1 MHIQTLLIIL
11 VVLAAFFALR
21 PKMYEGYGVYK
32 YATLGNTNFLGGD
45 IETITVNKVSECRD
59 RCNQLDAV
67 CKGFTVTRKKG
78 SDGTYTCWPK
88 LDQTLRPGN
97 RTPDK
102 TKTTY
107 VRKDHWDYWKG
118 QGLSADTFDST
129 GRGCFDKAVLYS
141 DIDKQG
147 SLAEYGCGVYPVT
160 IGVSSIKV
168 PRGLKVR
175 VTGIQDGES
184 FSSGWWT
191 ADVMNVGEGW
201 NDKVKTVEVAAK

>member
-1 MHIQTLLIIL
+1 MHTRVAFLVLAIIL
-11 VVLAAFFALR
+11 AFVMFR
-21 PKMYEGYGVYK
+21 GKTYEGYGVYK
-32 YATLGNTNFLGGD
+32 YATLGNTNFRGGD
-45 IETITVNKVSECRD
+45 IETTVVDSVRECRE

-67 CKGFTVTRKKG
+67 CKGFTVTRGKG
-78 SDGTYTCWPK
+78 SDGKYTCWPK
-88 LDQTLRPGN
+88 LDETIRPGN

-118 QGLSADTFDST
+118 QGLQAETTDET
-129 GRGCFDKAVLYS
+129 GRGCFNKVTIYS
-141 DIDKQG
+141 DENHKG
-147 SLAEYGCGVYPVT
+147 SSAEYGCGLYPVF
-160 IGVSSIKV
+160 IGVSSIKI

-175 VTGIQDGES
+175 VRGIQDGES

-201 NDKVKTVEVAAK
+201 NDKVKTIEVAAK